1 LTKSAKESS
10 RLKEKFKIPKGF
22 QDVIPPHISV
32 WQYIE
37 NTASRTFRNYGYKE
51 IRIPVVEHTEVFVR
65 SIGESTDIVEKEMYT
80 FRDRADRSLTLRP
93 EGTAPLVRCYVQHGL
108 HTQPSPQKYYYS
120 GPMFRY
126 ERPQKGRLRQ
136 FYQIGAEAFGV
147 DDPYIDAEMIGMI
160 RDFLQKIGMSDLSY
174 EINSIGCADC
184 RPDYKIALKEYISS
198 KLNEYCEDCN
208 RRYDTNTLR
217 VLDCKVPGCKEASL
231 KAPLI
236 KDYLCENCKDHFGSF
251 RTYLEEMN
259 IGYEINPRI
268 VRGLDY
274 YTRTIFEITTTELG
288 SQNAVV
294 AGGRYDRLVEEFGGP
309 SMPAVGFALGME
321 RLAELVSH
329 HGKRHDEVPNLFVIC
344 MNENARNTGI
354 SIVQK
359 LRSGG
364 LWCEINYS
372 FSALGKQLKRAD
384 RAGAR
389 YVFIIGDDE
398 LEAGNV
404 KYKRLSDG
412 KEGHIG
418 IDNFDEMVETVSR
431 TGGQEI

>member
-1 LTKSAKESS
+1 VKENS

-32 WQYIE
+32 WQFIE
-37 NTASRTFRNYGYKE
+37 NSASRTFKNYGYQE

-93 EGTAPLVRCYVQHGL
+93 EGTAPLVRCYVQNGL
-108 HTQPSPQKYYYS
+108 HTKPSPQKYYYS

-147 DDPYIDAEMIGMI
+147 DDPYIDAEMISMI
-160 RDFLQKIGMSDLSY
+160 RDFLIEVGMTALSF
-174 EINSIGCADC
+174 EINSIGCSEC
-184 RPDYKIALKEYISS
+184 RPEYRAVLKDYISS
-198 KLNEYCEDCN
+198 KLDEYCEDCR

-217 VLDCKVPGCKEASL
+217 VLDCKVPGCKKASD

-236 KDYLCENCKDHFGSF
+236 KDHLCDNCENHFESF
-251 RTYLEEMN
+251 RNYLEIMN
-259 IGYEINPRI
+259 IGYKINPQI

-288 SQNAVV
+288 SQNTVV
-294 AGGRYDRLVEEFGGP
+294 AGGRYDKLVEEFGGP
-309 SMPAVGFALGME
+309 SVPAVGFALGME
-321 RLAELVSH
+321 RLAELVSN
-329 HGKRHDEVPNLFVIC
+329 HGSREDEMPDLFIIC
-344 MNENARNTGI
+344 MNKDARSAGI
-354 SIVQK
+354 KILQE
-359 LRSGG
+359 LRTGG
-364 LWCEINYS
+364 LWCEMNYN
-372 FSALGKQLKRAD
+372 FSALGKQMKRAD
-384 RAGAR
+384 RLGSR

-398 LEAGNV
+398 IEAGKV

-412 KEGHIG
+412 KEGLIV
-418 IDNFDEMVETVSR
+418 IDRYDEMARTVS
-431 TGGQEI
+431 GPGESVI